1 MIFLDYA
8 YSIGD
13 AVLQMPL
20 HKTQKRQNLLKST
33 DGSAKFLQHYEDEY
47 SSPVFNFY
55 DITYVTKLYI
65 GTPPQE
71 FMVQLDTGSGDF
83 WVVDSAC
90 GQNGCYKGCTS
101 HNAQWCNAQCDPECC
116 GQNGGVGTTTNATQ
130 PVPSVRPE
138 AQFTGFRH
146 AEMQEPRS
154 CQNLSKFESQKSASY
169 QVTNMTF
176 SIEYGLGFAA
186 GLIGQD
192 FLQFASD
199 SNATDGLRVCQ
210 AYFGQANQKD
220 TQTPIFNGIL
230 GLALNTINQNVDP
243 LFIQAYK
250 QGLFKKP
257 LFSLYLATQGAV
269 NGTLGGVLT
278 LGDVDDENCAPIT
291 DWIPI
296 TPNRFG
302 LWEFQIDKVTLDD
315 GTPINGTSDAV
326 IDSGT
331 SFLIGP
337 FDEVNNIS
345 RHYGVDP
352 ENGTMP
358 CDQKFGPIIFTIHG
372 QEYKVDEKTLL
383 FDMGDGTCFV
393 GLITFRS
400 LPFWL
405 LGDPFC
411 REYCQIHD
419 VEKKQF
425 ALPKSKKEK

>member
-1 MIFLDYA
+1 
-8 YSIGD
+8 
-13 AVLQMPL
+13 MPL
-20 HKTQKRQNLLKST
+20 YKTQKHQNLLKST
-33 DGSAKFLQHYEDEY
+33 DGRTKFLQHCEDEY
-47 SSPVFNFY
+47 SSPVFNFL
-55 DITYVTKLYI
+55 DIIYVTKLYI

-71 FMVQLDTGSGDF
+71 FTVQLDTGSGDF
-83 WVVDSAC
+83 WVVDSTC

-101 HNAQWCNAQCDPECC
+101 HDAQWCNAQCDPECC
-116 GQNGGVGTTTNATQ
+116 GQNGGGGTTTTATQ
-130 PVPSVRPE
+130 QVPTVTPA
-138 AQFTGFRH
+138 AQFPGFRH
-146 AEMQEPRS
+146 AETEEPRS

-169 QVTNMTF
+169 QETDMTF

-186 GLIGQD
+186 GRIGQD
-192 FLQFASD
+192 FVQFASD
-199 SNATDGLRVCQ
+199 SIETYGLSVCN
-210 AYFGQANQKD
+210 AYFGQANQINI
-220 TQTPIFNGIL
+220 QTRPYNGLL
-230 GLALNTINQNVDP
+230 GLALNTSNQNVDP

-250 QGLFKKP
+250 QGLFEKP
-257 LFSLYLATQGAV
+257 LFSLYLVTQGNV

-296 TPNRFG
+296 ADNRSG
-302 LWEFQIDKVTLDD
+302 LWELQLDKITLDD
-315 GTPINGTSDAV
+315 GTTIKGTSAAIV
-326 IDSGT
+326 DSGT

-337 FDEVNNIS
+337 FDEVNNIL

-352 ENGTMP
+352 GNGTMP

-383 FDMGDGTCFV
+383 FDNGDGTCLV
-393 GLITFRS
+393 GLRTLNSI
-400 LPFWL
+400 PFWL

-425 ALPKSKKEK
+425 ALPQAMKEK